1 LTTVE
6 GEQRRS
12 SPEADKISKKSNSNL
27 RFRMDNLVTSNIR
40 QRPIRT
46 MVSVAGIALG
56 VCLVMLF
63 TGLSRGMSKDLERRA
78 TNVRAELIFM
88 RPGAIQT
95 TSASLNLDVRY
106 AERLKGI
113 DGVED
118 AISVGR
124 YLFQGTTGIGIEQID
139 GVDWQSYARMN
150 GIRIIDG
157 QPPSGSNEAMI
168 DEVKSRNNKLH
179 VGDKIKPFGNQEYRI
194 AGIYSPESG
203 PRTKLTLAGLQ
214 EALEAPGKCTFIF
227 VKLRNP
233 DQIDAMVSK
242 INRELPGNTIQ
253 PTKELFAG
261 FEKTIPYLGVF
272 LRVLVGLAAVVSAL
286 VVMLAMYTTI
296 TERTR
301 EIGILKAMGASRG
314 YIVGI
319 IEKEAILISLIGL
332 VVGFALSVIAGFFIH
347 EVYGLVFEYSWQWA
361 LTAAAI
367 GLLGGILGALYP
379 AWRASN
385 LDPVNALAYD

>member
-1 LTTVE
+1 
-6 GEQRRS
+6 
-12 SPEADKISKKSNSNL
+12 
-27 RFRMDNLVTSNIR
+27 MDNLVTSNIR

-46 MVSVAGIALG
+46 MVSVAGVALG

-63 TGLSRGMSKDLERRA
+63 TGLTHGMSMDLQRRA
-78 TNVRAELIFM
+78 SNVRAELIFM
-88 RPGAIQT
+88 RPGAIQA

-106 AERLKGI
+106 ADRLKAI
-113 DGVED
+113 NGVED
-118 AISVGR
+118 AIPVGR
-124 YLFQGTTGIGIEQID
+124 YLIQGTTGIGLEQID
-139 GVDWQSYARMN
+139 GVDWEPYARMN
-150 GIRIIDG
+150 DIRIVAG
-157 QPPSGSNEAMI
+157 NGPSGPNEAMI
-168 DEVKSRNNKLH
+168 DEVKARNDKFR
-179 VGDKIKPFGNQEYRI
+179 VGDQIKPFGTKVYRI

-214 EALEAPGKCTFIF
+214 EALESTNKCTFIF

-233 DQIDAMVSK
+233 DQVDAMAAK
-242 INRELPGNTIQ
+242 INTELPGNTIQ
-253 PTKELFAG
+253 PTKEIFAG
-261 FEKTIPYLGVF
+261 FEKTIPFLGVF

-319 IEKEAILISLIGL
+319 IEKEAILISVIGL
-332 VVGFALSVIAGFFIH
+332 IAGFATSAIAGLLIH
-347 EVYGLVFEYSWQWA
+347 KVYGLVFEYSWQWA
-361 LTAAAI
+361 LTAATI

-385 LDPVNALAYD
+385 LDAVNALAYD